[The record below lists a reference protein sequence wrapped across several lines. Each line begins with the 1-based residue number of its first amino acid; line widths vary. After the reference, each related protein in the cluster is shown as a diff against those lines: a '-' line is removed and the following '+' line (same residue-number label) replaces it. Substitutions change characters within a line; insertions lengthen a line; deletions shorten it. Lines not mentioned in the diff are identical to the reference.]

1 MGDLE
6 PITLKDAKDGK
17 GACQK
22 LQFTF
27 INQLQSITALRQL
40 VDRRVISN
48 CKEYCYFWNSLK
60 GRFIFKLLSLFL
72 VATRPIRVYADGVYD
87 VYHFGHARALM
98 QAKRAFPTEVYLM
111 VGGKSYELVTLID
124 Y

>member
-1 MGDLE
+1 MLFLGPFE
-6 PITLKDAKDGK
+6 RT
-17 GACQK
+17 
-22 LQFTF
+22 
-27 INQLQSITALRQL
+27 
-40 VDRRVISN
+40 
-48 CKEYCYFWNSLK
+48 
-60 GRFIFKLLSLFL
+60 IFLKLLSFFL

-111 VGGKSYELVTLID
+111 VGGKSYKLVTLID